1 MLEILLLTIP
11 ETLVLFLFL
20 LIAADYNLLKS
31 MDGKTHLK
39 ALITFAVMV
48 AGTYFIQKVFDYS
61 GELKLLA
68 GILFVSITWLI
79 AFCKITPK
87 RIIQVVT
94 GTAFAFLLMLLTE
107 AYIPFIFMITAQST
121 NILQDAITQFYW
133 SIPSR
138 IIQGILLYKV
148 YQSQVTKYDYGH
160 IGYRALAYTA
170 KAIANTGASVASW
183 FWVYQPKEPKKYRRN
198 HD

>member
-20 LIAADYNLLKS
+20 IIAADYNLLKS
-31 MDGKTHLK
+31 MNGKTYLK

-48 AGTYFIQKVFDYS
+48 VGTYFIQKVFDYS
-61 GELKLLA
+61 DELKLLA

-94 GTAFAFLLMLLTE
+94 GTAFAFLIMLLTE
-107 AYIPFIFMITAQST
+107 AYIPIYFMLAMQSKDILADIT
-121 NILQDAITQFYW
+121 TQFYF

-138 IIQGILLYKV
+138 IIQGVLLYLV
-148 YQSQVTKYDYGH
+148 YRHQVKIYDYGNM
-160 IGYRALAYTA
+160 GLKALAYTVET
-170 KAIANTGASVASW
+170 IANTGASVASW
-183 FWVYQPKEPKKYRRN
+183 FWVYQPREPKKYRR
-198 HD
+198 

>member
-20 LIAADYNLLKS
+20 LIAADYNLFKNIN
-31 MDGKTHLK
+31 GKTYLK
-39 ALITFAVMV
+39 VLITFAVMV
-48 AGTYFIQKVFDYS
+48 AGTYFIQKAFDYS
-61 GELKLLA
+61 YELKLLA

-94 GTAFAFLLMLLTE
+94 GTAFAFLIMLLTE
-107 AYIPFIFMITAQST
+107 IYIPFIFMVTAQST

-138 IIQGILLYKV
+138 VIQGILLYKV
-148 YQSQVTKYDYGH
+148 YQSQVKNYYYGN
-160 IGYRALAYTA
+160 IGLKALAYTVET
-170 KAIANTGASVASW
+170 IANTGASVASW
-183 FWVYQPKEPKKYRRN
+183 FWVYQPREPKKYRR
-198 HD
+198 